1 MTEHVHRWRF
11 GLAGW
16 GDEYFRCEDLK
27 GVDKGCQAV
36 LSIDEAELRLNEY
49 ETLKKATEKLRV
61 ALLVVLDATDY
72 TAHNCRVNE
81 MVGAVLPKELI
92 VMAREAIA
100 YADILEE
107 IDNA

>member
-1 MTEHVHRWRF
+1 MTEHVCEC
-11 GLAGW
+11 GLICDSIATTI
-16 GDEYFRCEDLK
+16 DDARDRDLSL
-27 GVDKGCQAV
+27 VAV
-36 LSIDEAELRLNEY
+36 NVVLLEKVLEKLSEY

-72 TAHNCRVNE
+72 TAHGCGVTE

-100 YADILEE
+100 YADILETT
-107 IDNA
+107 